1 METII
6 ITPKN
11 KQAIPFLKH
20 LLNSLD
26 EVKSIEVVSATKMQV
41 ANEITEGLK
50 DAKDLLAGKRTPKSL
65 KQLLDE
71 D

>member
-20 LLNSLD
+20 LLNSLY

-41 ANEITEGLK
+41 ANEITEGLNERIK
-50 DAKDLLAGKRTPKSL
+50 NSILLFI
-65 KQLLDE
+65 
-71 D
+71 

>member
-1 METII
+1 M
-6 ITPKN
+6 
-11 KQAIPFLKH
+11 KH
-20 LLNSLD
+20 LLNSLY

-50 DAKDLLAGKRTPKSL
+50 DAKDILAGKRIPKSL